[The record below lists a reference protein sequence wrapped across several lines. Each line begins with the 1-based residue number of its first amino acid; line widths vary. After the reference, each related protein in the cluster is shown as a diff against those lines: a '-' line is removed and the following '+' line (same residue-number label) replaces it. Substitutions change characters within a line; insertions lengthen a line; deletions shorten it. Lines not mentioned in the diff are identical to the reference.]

1 MLRFINPQS
10 HEGKPEDEKIIQS
23 QQQFYSIDD
32 VEPVDTPDGGF
43 APDYNSKPHQYVTDN
58 AKSDTFSRQHG
69 TKELDQFTWDVSTLS
84 KKLFDIQEE
93 VNEILLFKLY
103 VLKLIKYKN

>member
-10 HEGKPEDEKIIQS
+10 NEGNPEDEKIIPS

-43 APDYNSKPHQYVTDN
+43 APDYNSQPHQYVTDN
-58 AKSDTFSRQHG
+58 AKSNTLTRNHD
-69 TKELDQFTWDVSTLS
+69 TKELDQFTWDVSRLS
-84 KKLFDIQEE
+84 KKLLDIQEE
-93 VNEILLFKLY
+93 VKEILLFRSY
-103 VLKLIKYKN
+103 ILKFEK